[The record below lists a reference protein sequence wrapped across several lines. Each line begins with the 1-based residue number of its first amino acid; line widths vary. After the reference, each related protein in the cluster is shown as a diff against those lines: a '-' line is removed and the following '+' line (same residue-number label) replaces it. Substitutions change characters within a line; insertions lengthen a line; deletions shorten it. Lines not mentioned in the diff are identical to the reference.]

1 LAVRRSIAW
10 VDAVSVSLAS
20 ACGVALLIRIALRA
34 PELHLPA
41 LGVGLVAGFTVAD
54 VVSGL
59 VHWFCDRYSH
69 PRAPLIGPMLIA
81 PFREHHV
88 DPAALARHGVLE
100 RNGNNCLA
108 ALPLLVLAW
117 CSLAPGAGSDALA
130 GVCSGFWSALAV
142 TLCAS
147 NQVHAWAHAAAP
159 PRFVRGLQRARVL
172 LAPERHA
179 VHHRGGRA
187 YAVVS
192 GWSNAWLDAL
202 LPRVEAALSA
212 LGARP
217 GER

>member
-1 LAVRRSIAW
+1 MRRWIAW
-10 VDAVSVSLAS
+10 ADAVSVSLA
-20 ACGVALLIRIALRA
+20 AVCVVALLIRMALRA

-41 LGVGLVAGFTVAD
+41 LALGLVAGFAAAD

-69 PRAPLIGPMLIA
+69 PRARLIGPMLIA

-117 CSLAPGAGSDALA
+117 CSLAPGAGSAAFA
-130 GVCSGFWSALAV
+130 GVQSGFWSGLAM

-147 NQVHAWAHAAAP
+147 NQVHAWAHVQTP
-159 PRFVRGLQRARVL
+159 PRFVRRLQRARVL

-202 LPRVEAALSA
+202 LPRVEALLTA